1 MKKNVLLIALAIL
14 ICLMTAPQI
23 FGLETEPAA
32 KIESQPMEFETY
44 LESMPAR
51 EIPACDMPALE
62 ETYNK
67 IIDAEQAGQQEE
79 ANKQLD
85 DLCFKLATYQYA
97 VAK

>member
-23 FGLETEPAA
+23 FGLETTPAA
-32 KIESQPMEFETY
+32 EVETQPMAFETY
-44 LESMPAR
+44 LETMGER

-62 ETYNK
+62 ETYEN
-67 IIDAEQAGQQEE
+67 IIEAEQAGQHEE

-85 DLCFKLATYQYA
+85 DLCFKLATYPHA
-97 VAK
+97 S